1 MARRSQRIVLKFGSG
16 ILSTKR
22 GIGLSR
28 PQIARLAR
36 EVGALIRA
44 GHQCVIVSSGAVAAG
59 PATLGL
65 PAPPKEPPGPQ
76 ARAPPGPS
84 QPMHT
89 HARPF
94 PPQRL
99 SPPRPFLTPN
109 HPP

>member
-59 PATLGL
+59 PATPGP
-65 PAPPKEPPGPQ
+65 PAPPKELPRRP
-76 ARAPPGPS
+76 ARAPPRPAHPTHPPS
-84 QPMHT
+84 P
-89 HARPF
+89 PF
-94 PPQRL
+94 PPPTL
-99 SPPRPFLTPN
+99 
-109 HPP
+109 